1 MEQRNRVLREFQIL
15 TAILEKGNDA
25 GIRETAKELGLAPST
40 VHRILS
46 VLQQSG
52 YVRRLKTGRYA
63 VGIELV
69 RLALLVLQQFDQN
82 ALIHQTLQRAV
93 EATGET
99 CVLNIVTA
107 DHGQVFVMDVAHSK
121 HALQYQIKVG
131 DCHQITAGSSGQ
143 AAMAFFPRSLQ
154 EEIIARGLPRYTR
167 NTIQDGKRQLER
179 LEQVRQRGYA
189 ITKGEHIEGAVGIAV
204 PIFIEMDGTRVAG
217 NVSATIPEQRFR
229 EEMTERIVAA
239 LKIAAGELSVLLAA
253 QFESGGGARLGDVT
267 WPLRDP
273 DYRPQP

>member
-1 MEQRNRVLREFQIL
+1 VEQRSRVLREFLIL
-15 TAILEKGNDA
+15 TSILEKGNDA

-46 VLQQSG
+46 MLQQSG
-52 YVRRLKTGRYA
+52 YVRKLKNGRYA

-69 RLALLVLQQFDQN
+69 RLALLVLREYNQN

-107 DHGQVFVMDVAHSK
+107 DHAQVFVMDVAHCN
-121 HALQYQIKVG
+121 HPLQYQIKVG
-131 DCHQITAGSSGQ
+131 DCHQVTAGSSGQ
-143 AAMAFFPRSLQ
+143 AAFAFFPRELQ
-154 EEIIARGLPRYTR
+154 DQIIAKGLMRYTGE
-167 NTIQDGKRQLER
+167 TILDRGRLLER
-179 LEQVRQRGYA
+179 LEQVRRQRYA

-204 PIFIEMDGTRVAG
+204 PIFVEMEGTRVAG
-217 NVSATIPEQRFR
+217 TVSATIPQQRFQQ
-229 EEMTERIVAA
+229 EMTERIVTA
-239 LKIAAGELSVLLAA
+239 LKSAAAELSVLLAV
-253 QFESGGGARLGDVT
+253 QFGAGGERSEAFT

-273 DYRPQP
+273 DFQPQ

>member
-1 MEQRNRVLREFQIL
+1 MERQNRVLREFLIL
-15 TAILEKGNDA
+15 SSILEKGNDA

-52 YVRRLKTGRYA
+52 YVRRLKNGRYA

-69 RLALLVLQQFDQN
+69 RLALLVLQNFDQN

-107 DHGQVFVMDVAHSK
+107 DHSQVFVMDVAHSS
-121 HALQYQIKVG
+121 HPLQYQIKVG

-143 AAMAFFPRSLQ
+143 AAFAFFPRELQ
-154 EEIIARGLPRYTR
+154 EQIIAKGLTRYTR
-167 NTIQDGKRQLER
+167 ETILDRRRLMER
-179 LEQVRQRGYA
+179 VEQVRRQRFA

-204 PIFIEMDGTRVAG
+204 PIFVEMEGVRVAG
-217 NVSATIPEQRFR
+217 TVSATIPQQRFR
-229 EEMTERIVAA
+229 EEMAERIVTA
-239 LKIAAGELSVLLAA
+239 LKNASGELAVLLAA
-253 QFESGGGARLGDVT
+253 QFGTGSGDRTGAET

-273 DYRPQP
+273 DDQPK

>member
-1 MEQRNRVLREFQIL
+1 MEQRNRILREFQIL
-15 TAILEKGNDA
+15 TSILESGNDA

-52 YVRRLKTGRYA
+52 YVRRLQTGRYA

-69 RLALLVLQQFDQN
+69 RLALLVLQQLDQN

-93 EATGET
+93 ETTGET

-107 DHGQVFVMDVAHSK
+107 DHNNIFVMDVAHSN
-121 HALQYQIKVG
+121 HPLQYQFKIG
-131 DCHQITAGSSGQ
+131 DCHQITAGASGH

-154 EEIIARGLPRYTR
+154 EQIIARGFTRYT
-167 NTIQDGKRQLER
+167 NDTILDGKLLLER
-179 LEQVRQRGYA
+179 MEQVRRQGYA

-204 PIFIEMDGTRVAG
+204 PIFVEMDGTRVAG
-217 NVSATIPEQRFR
+217 NVCATIPEQRFR
-229 EEMTERIVAA
+229 DEMTEPIVTA
-239 LKIAAGELSVLLAA
+239 LKSASVEFSVLLEA
-253 QFESGGGARLGDVT
+253 QFESDGGARLDDIA

-273 DYRPQP
+273 EFRPS